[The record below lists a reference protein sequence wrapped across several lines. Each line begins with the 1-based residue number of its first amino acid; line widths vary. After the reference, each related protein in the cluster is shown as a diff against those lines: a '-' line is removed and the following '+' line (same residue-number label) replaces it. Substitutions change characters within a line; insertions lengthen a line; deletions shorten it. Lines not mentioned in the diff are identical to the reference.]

1 MSEMFLTGPP
11 KGVVLSHENV
21 TNVILSLTNKINHNK
36 TDLYM
41 AHLPLAHI
49 YEFASE
55 MLFCLVFGARLG
67 YSTPFT
73 LTDRS
78 PKIKQGDKGDASI
91 LQPTVMITVPLVLE
105 RIYKSIQ
112 ESIENGHPLK
122 KAIFNLALQY
132 KLHWTDKGY
141 DTPILNKYIFK
152 LDD

>member
-1 MSEMFLTGPP
+1 M
-11 KGVVLSHENV
+11 LSHENIASDIINT
-21 TNVILSLTNKINHNK
+21 TNTFAVQGDDRYL
-36 TDLYM
+36 

-49 YEFASE
+49 YEFVCE
-55 MLFCLVFGARLG
+55 NLFCLVFGSTIG

-78 PKIKQGDKGDASI
+78 PKIKQGGKGDASV
-91 LQPTVMITVPLVLE
+91 LQPTIITTVPLVIE

-112 ESIENGHPLK
+112 ESIENGSPLK

-141 DTPILNKYIFK
+141 DTPILDK
-152 LDD
+152 